1 MTKIQ
6 RILAAIRFESVD
18 RIPRGEFYLEDG
30 FITKLL
36 GLKENLTFED
46 RVKACELCGLDA
58 LAFSPSSSRT
68 DKAQVWEG
76 FKRWREE
83 TDFFIF
89 AIIDG
94 PFQGAAKL
102 FSSFTDYLMSIAK
115 RDPVISDLVARSVAE
130 NTALGLNALAS
141 GANGI
146 IIADDIA
153 YNGGTFI
160 SPTALSKEFF
170 PGLRDQVDLL
180 RAQKSPIFFH
190 ADGNLLAV
198 LDDIVN
204 LGFDGLHSL
213 NFSSL
218 ADVAKAKI
226 ITRENLC
233 LMGGYDLGWFEE
245 ENSKKRAQELLAVT
259 SKGGGYIFGTSAGII
274 GSDLSVKKVLDVYDY
289 VNSYDLTAP
298 HGLAQKPTYPISSR
312 D

>member
-18 RIPRGEFYLEDG
+18 RIPKGELYLEDG

-36 GLKENLTFED
+36 GLKENVTFED

-58 LAFSPSSSRT
+58 LAFSPSSSRA

-94 PFQGAAKL
+94 PFQGTAKR
-102 FSSFTDYLMSIAK
+102 FSSFTDYLLGIAK
-115 RDPVISDLVARSVAE
+115 RDPVISDLVASVVAE
-130 NTALGLNALAS
+130 NTAMGLNALAS

-160 SPTALSKEFF
+160 SPAALRKDFF
-170 PGLRDQVDLL
+170 PGVKDQVDVL
-180 RAQKSPIFFH
+180 RSQKSPIFFH
-190 ADGNLLAV
+190 ADGNLLSV

-213 NFSSL
+213 DFSSL
-218 ADVAKAKI
+218 ANIAKAKI
-226 ITRENLC
+226 ITQKSLC

-245 ENSKKRAQELLAVT
+245 ENSKERAQELLAVT
-259 SKGGGYIFGTSAGII
+259 SKSGGYIFGTSAGII
-274 GSDLSVKKVLDVYDY
+274 GSHLSVRKVLDVYDY
-289 VNSYDLTAP
+289 LNSYDLTTP
-298 HGLAQKPTYPISSR
+298 LVQSNNLSV
-312 D
+312 